1 MRQRTW
7 LDASGRIPRG
17 PAPVSSGLWQTFRT
31 MSMGIL
37 QPRINTRLR
46 QLLTRLTRLGSHVY
60 RKYSAKLL
68 WQVTEMMTGQFVQS
82 RLVRCGSS
90 LFRGVSEG
98 DPGRAGIVAAQFLAE
113 NPLLSLRMGDGVQV
127 PGGGM
132 MEADRHGG
140 VGVPDRAD
148 ESPAHLWT
156 CSHLV
161 SSRAPCPV
169 VGL

>member
-1 MRQRTW
+1 
-7 LDASGRIPRG
+7 
-17 PAPVSSGLWQTFRT
+17 

-140 VGVPDRAD
+140 VGVAWRDR
-148 ESPAHLWT
+148 
-156 CSHLV
+156 
-161 SSRAPCPV
+161 
-169 VGL
+169 